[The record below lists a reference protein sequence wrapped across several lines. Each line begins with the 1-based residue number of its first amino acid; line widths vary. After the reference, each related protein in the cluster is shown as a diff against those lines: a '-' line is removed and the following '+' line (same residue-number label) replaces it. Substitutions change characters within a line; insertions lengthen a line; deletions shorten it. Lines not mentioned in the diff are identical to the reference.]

1 MFSDFYK
8 KTVAAITFVI
18 EHIATLLFIL
28 FFIVVL
34 LQVFFRFVLDAP
46 LTWSEEAARYFNLWS
61 VLLGAAVAVKYRDH
75 LRVDL
80 IDGLVKKWPY
90 RGQVGFYFLTTV
102 FSAIVS
108 VSFFT
113 GGIKMTIDRWDI
125 PLTMVPISQGV
136 LYLAL
141 LVGSLLMLWYFAN
154 QLICYV
160 LDLIKGKGGDV
171 K

>member
-1 MFSDFYK
+1 M
-8 KTVAAITFVI
+8 TAITFVI

-61 VLLGAAVAVKYRDH
+61 VLLGAAIAVKYKDH

-80 IDGLVKKWPY
+80 IDNMVKKWPY
-90 RGQVGFYFLTTV
+90 RAQVGFYFFTTILSALVTLSFLTGSIRMTV
-102 FSAIVS
+102 
-108 VSFFT
+108 
-113 GGIKMTIDRWDI
+113 DRWYI

-136 LYLAL
+136 VYLAL
-141 LVGSLLMLWYFAN
+141 FIGSLLMLWYLAN
-154 QLICYV
+154 QLIQYV
-160 LDLIKGKGGDV
+160 RDFIKGKGGDV